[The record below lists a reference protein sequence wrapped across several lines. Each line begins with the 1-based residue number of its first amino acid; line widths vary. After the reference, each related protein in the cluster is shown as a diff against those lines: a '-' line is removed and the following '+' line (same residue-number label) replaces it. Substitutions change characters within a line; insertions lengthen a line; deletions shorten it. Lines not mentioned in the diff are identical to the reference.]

1 VPSYNFQNLLS
12 ELDLT
17 PVYSKNMISGIKN
30 EVGRYKEKFNQFP
43 KIVIPYVKRYGSA
56 IIFATGFALNVVG
69 LPHLAMKHPEG
80 AIVFGAGL
88 FMMYGATLRE
98 QLKGNQ
104 ERASQKQSLVDH
116 LVAIEFAESLR
127 DISTEKEPAD
137 S

>member
-1 VPSYNFQNLLS
+1 
-12 ELDLT
+12 
-17 PVYSKNMISGIKN
+17 MISGIKN